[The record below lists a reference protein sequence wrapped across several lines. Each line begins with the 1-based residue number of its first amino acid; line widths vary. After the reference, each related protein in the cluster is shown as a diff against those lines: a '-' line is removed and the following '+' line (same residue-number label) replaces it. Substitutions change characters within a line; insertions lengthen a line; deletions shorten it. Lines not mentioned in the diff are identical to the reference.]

1 MTGAPTLSVYAMRVD
16 AGSCEPSTR
25 TKGSNVAD
33 PAKVFYRE
41 ADYDG
46 QFVRSLNA
54 VYAGSADLGEV
65 FATARRVGPP
75 EAGRWY
81 AAWTATAERA
91 AAAADRA
98 LADGR
103 RVTARGA
110 YLRASEYARQAF
122 YFIRGEL
129 DDARLRSAYT
139 AHVAAFVAAAAL
151 MEESVVEVRIPYDE
165 TTLKGYFGSVDR
177 SGRARSTLLVP
188 CGYDSTAEAGWLNV
202 PDALARGYNVLL
214 FEGPGQGQALYDQ
227 RLFFRPDFEHVL
239 GQVIDWLATRSDVR
253 ADRIGLVGRS
263 FGGYL
268 APRAATVEHRIAA
281 LVCDPAQP
289 DMGLKIPGGLVGR
302 MAGRAVGSEMRI
314 SARRREFFHARMAA
328 HGVDTLEAYFAE
340 LRRFTMIG
348 QAAGIRCPTLII
360 ESQNDFA
367 GGGGKLL
374 FDALTCPKQLL
385 ELTNEQGIDGHCG
398 GLAQQVWA
406 DTVYGWLDRVLAE

>member
-1 MTGAPTLSVYAMRVD
+1 M
-16 AGSCEPSTR
+16 
-25 TKGSNVAD
+25 AD
-33 PAKVFYRE
+33 PARVFYKE
-41 ADYDG
+41 ADFDG

-54 VYAGSADLGEV
+54 VHAGSADLGEV
-65 FATARRVGPP
+65 YATARRVGPP

-91 AAAADRA
+91 AAAGEQA

-110 YLRASEYARQAF
+110 FLRASEYARQAF

-129 DDARLRSAYT
+129 DDARLRSAYA
-139 AHVAAFVAAAAL
+139 AHVASFSAAAAL
-151 MEESVVEVRIPYDE
+151 MDESVAEVRIPYDG
-165 TTLKGYFGSVDR
+165 TTLKGYFCAADD
-177 SGRARSTLLVP
+177 SGRARPTLLMP
-188 CGYDSTAEAGWLNV
+188 CGYDSTAEAGWPNV
-202 PDALARGYNVLL
+202 PDALARGHNVLL

-239 GQVIDWLATRSDVR
+239 GQVIDWLVARADVR

-263 FGGYL
+263 FAGYL
-268 APRAATVEHRIAA
+268 APRAATVEHRLAA

-302 MAGRAVGSEMRI
+302 LAGRAVGSEMRI

-328 HGVDTLEAYFAE
+328 HGVDSVEAYLAE
-340 LRRFTMIG
+340 LRRFTMID
-348 QAAGIRCPTLII
+348 QAAAISCPTLII

-374 FDALTCPKQLL
+374 FDALSCPKQLV

-406 DTVYGWLDRVLAE
+406 DVVYGWLDGILAP